1 MHFFLNN
8 DAYILLMRVIFKR
21 LQASIHLLES
31 RLTMNIMKYHQFKNT
46 ATKIRI
52 MFLKIISLCLQ
63 GIHLTRKFNNKI

>member
-31 RLTMNIMKYHQFKNT
+31 RLTMNIMKYHQFKNI
-46 ATKIRI
+46 A
-52 MFLKIISLCLQ
+52 L
-63 GIHLTRKFNNKI
+63 NKDYVS